1 MIELLRQLQGRWTI
15 TPPAN
20 RARDFTAGGF
30 RVSLPDD
37 LVMTV
42 DEDIE
47 GTRLTFAPPY
57 LRVTKASG
65 NPFLKLVFAW
75 ATKNV
80 REVVLKLSGGIV
92 VRDEHGNELARTE

>member
-20 RARDFTAGGF
+20 VSEITACGF

-37 LVMTV
+37 LVVTV

-57 LRVTKASG
+57 LRVTKASA

-75 ATKNV
+75 AMRNV
-80 REVVLKLSGGIV
+80 REVVLKLSGGV
-92 VRDEHGNELARTE
+92 VIKDEHGNELARTE

>member
-15 TPPAN
+15 TPPAGGN
-20 RARDFTAGGF
+20 EITAGGF

-65 NPFLKLVFAW
+65 NPFVKLVFSW
-75 ATKNV
+75 VSKSV
-80 REVVLKLSGGIV
+80 REVVLKLAGGIV

>member
-1 MIELLRQLQGRWTI
+1 MIELLRQMQGRWTI

-20 RARDFTAGGF
+20 VSEITAGGF

-57 LRVTKASG
+57 LKVTKASG